1 MALLQITSPHLRG
14 KNRTASVMQW
24 VLLATLP
31 GFVALTWFFGWGVL
45 INVLWASLLAVA
57 SEAAIVKLRKRPV
70 RFYLGDYSALVTAV
84 LLGLALPPFAPWW
97 VTMVGVLFAIVI
109 SKQLYGGLGSNS
121 FNPAMVGYALLLVS
135 FPVEMTTH
143 WATPSSLT
151 ELPDFLST
159 LQYIFGGGA
168 LNIDG
173 FTMATPLD
181 TYKHQIDVLTQEE
194 VSQLPVFGQH
204 VALGWEWVN
213 LGFLT
218 GGLILL
224 WRKIITWHI
233 PLSMLAALAI
243 CSLVLGWDPDRYT
256 PVSIHLLSGATM
268 LGAFFLS
275 PDPVTAAPSHPGKL
289 SYGAGIGILVYII
302 RTWGSY
308 PDAVA
313 FAVLLMNFAAPFL
326 DYYTKPRAYGHRKAH
341 RGIKKPE

>member
-45 INVLWASLLAVA
+45 INVVWASLLALV

-70 RFYLGDYSALVTAV
+70 MFYLGDYSAVVTAV

-97 VTMVGVLFAIVI
+97 VTMVGILFAIVI
-109 SKQLYGGLGSNS
+109 SKQLYGGLGSNP

-159 LQYIFGGGA
+159 LQYIFGGGN

-173 FTMATPLD
+173 VTMATPLD
-181 TYKHQIDVLTQEE
+181 TYKHQIDVLTREE
-194 VSQLPVFGQH
+194 VSQLPIFGQH

-213 LGFLT
+213 LGFLA
-218 GGLILL
+218 GGLLL
-224 WRKIITWHI
+224 IWRKIITWHI
-233 PLSMLAALAI
+233 PLSMLAALAV

-268 LGAFFLS
+268 LGAFFIAT
-275 PDPVTAAPSHPGKL
+275 DPVTAATSRLGKL
-289 SYGAGIGILVYII
+289 YYGAGIGILIYII

-313 FAVLLMNFAAPFL
+313 FSVLLMNFAAPFL
-326 DYYTKPRAYGHRKAH
+326 DYYTKPRTYGHRKAH
-341 RGIKKPE
+341 RGIKKSD